1 MLYYL
6 QQVVL
11 VEEKIQE
18 AVEYANSSSKL
29 EDLQLSNEE
38 LMKIINDIKEGKS
51 DDSFL
56 YAIVKKALE
65 DNGKELKKENNGE
78 HRRY

>member
-1 MLYYL
+1 M
-6 QQVVL
+6 
-11 VEEKIQE
+11 EEKIQE
-18 AVEYANSSSKL
+18 AVENANSSSKL

>member
-38 LMKIINDIKEGKS
+38 LMKIINDIKEGKN

-56 YAIVKKALE
+56 YAIVKKALYY
-65 DNGKELKKENNGE
+65 NGKELKKENNGE

>member
-1 MLYYL
+1 M
-6 QQVVL
+6 
-11 VEEKIQE
+11 IPRIF
-18 AVEYANSSSKL
+18 L
-29 EDLQLSNEE
+29 EILNLDATSINDYISNEE
-38 LMKIINDIKEGKS
+38 LMKIINDIKEGKN

>member
-1 MLYYL
+1 M
-6 QQVVL
+6 
-11 VEEKIQE
+11 EEKIQE
-18 AVEYANSSSKL
+18 AVEYANSSLKL

-38 LMKIINDIKEGKS
+38 LMKIINDIKEGKN

>member
-1 MLYYL
+1 M
-6 QQVVL
+6 
-11 VEEKIQE
+11 EEKIQE

-38 LMKIINDIKEGKS
+38 LMKIINDIKEGKN

-65 DNGKELKKENNGE
+65 DNGKELKK
-78 HRRY
+78 RK

>member
-1 MLYYL
+1 M
-6 QQVVL
+6 VL

-78 HRRY
+78 HRKY

>member
-1 MLYYL
+1 M
-6 QQVVL
+6 VL

-29 EDLQLSNEE
+29 EDLHLSNEE

>member
-1 MLYYL
+1 M
-6 QQVVL
+6 
-11 VEEKIQE
+11 EEKIQE

-38 LMKIINDIKEGKS
+38 LMKIINDIKEGKG

>member
-1 MLYYL
+1 M
-6 QQVVL
+6 VL

-18 AVEYANSSSKL
+18 AVEYANSSLKL

-38 LMKIINDIKEGKS
+38 LMKIINDIKEGKN

>member
-38 LMKIINDIKEGKS
+38 LMKIINDIKEGKN

>member
-1 MLYYL
+1 M
-6 QQVVL
+6 VL

-38 LMKIINDIKEGKS
+38 LMKIINDIKEGKN

>member
-1 MLYYL
+1 M
-6 QQVVL
+6 
-11 VEEKIQE
+11 EEKIQE

-38 LMKIINDIKEGKS
+38 LMKIINDIKEGKN

-78 HRRY
+78 HRKY

>member
-1 MLYYL
+1 M
-6 QQVVL
+6 
-11 VEEKIQE
+11 EEKIQE

>member
-1 MLYYL
+1 M
-6 QQVVL
+6 
-11 VEEKIQE
+11 EEKIQE

-56 YAIVKKALE
+56 YAIVKKALD

>member
-1 MLYYL
+1 M
-6 QQVVL
+6 
-11 VEEKIQE
+11 EEKIQE

-38 LMKIINDIKEGKS
+38 LMKIINDIKEGKN

>member
-1 MLYYL
+1 
-6 QQVVL
+6 

-38 LMKIINDIKEGKS
+38 LMKIINDIKEGKN